1 MDTYYMKLA
10 IEEARRAAEMNEVPV
25 GAVVVLED
33 EVIGRGHNL
42 THTKRHPVYHAEM
55 MAIDEAVKRT
65 GDLRLPDATL
75 YVTLEPCSMCAG
87 AILLARF
94 RRVVIGAM
102 DPKHGACGSVVD
114 LLSVPRFNHHPEVTT
129 GVEADECSELL
140 RTFFRRLR
148 EQK

>member
-10 IEEARRAAEMNEVPV
+10 IEEARRAAEVNEVPV
-25 GAVVVLED
+25 GAVVVLEG
-33 EVIGRGHNL
+33 EIIGRGHNL

-94 RRVVIGAM
+94 RQIGRA
-102 DPKHGACGSVVD
+102 HV
-114 LLSVPRFNHHPEVTT
+114 
-129 GVEADECSELL
+129 
-140 RTFFRRLR
+140 
-148 EQK
+148 